1 MSKELDE
8 ILSQIAQ
15 LESEI
20 TIKKT
25 AVEKMQNDI
34 NFTKMEEQ
42 KELNEVNRLQQCN
55 ESMKTKQETQK
66 AMIQKEISRE
76 DFSSFLDM
84 LSNDILR

>member
-1 MSKELDE
+1 MEMKE
-8 ILSQIAQ
+8 ILNQIAQ

-25 AVEKMQNDI
+25 AIEKMQNDI
-34 NFTKMEEQ
+34 NFTKMESQ
-42 KELNEVNRLQQCN
+42 KELSEVNRLQQCN

-66 AMIQKEISRE
+66 AMIQEEINRE

>member
-1 MSKELDE
+1 MDMKE
-8 ILSQIAQ
+8 ILTQIAQ

-25 AVEKMQNDI
+25 AVEKMQSDI
-34 NFTKMEEQ
+34 NFTKMEGQ

-55 ESMKTKQETQK
+55 ESMRVKQETQK
-66 AMIQKEISRE
+66 AMIQEENNKE
-76 DFSSFLDM
+76 DFNSFLEN

>member
-1 MSKELDE
+1 MEMKD
-8 ILSQIAQ
+8 ILNQIAQ

-34 NFTKMEEQ
+34 NYTKMESQ

-55 ESMKTKQETQK
+55 ESMRIKQETQK
-66 AMIQKEISRE
+66 TIIQDEINKE

-84 LSNDILR
+84 LSTDILR

>member
-1 MSKELDE
+1 MEMKE
-8 ILSQIAQ
+8 ILNQIAQ

-34 NFTKMEEQ
+34 NFTKMEGQ

-55 ESMKTKQETQK
+55 ESMRIKQETQK
-66 AMIQKEISRE
+66 AIIQEEINKE
-76 DFSSFLDM
+76 DFSAFLDN
-84 LSNDILR
+84 LSNDILDK

>member
-1 MSKELDE
+1 MEMKE
-8 ILSQIAQ
+8 ILTQIAQ

-20 TIKKT
+20 TIKKA

-34 NFTKMEEQ
+34 NFTKMEGQ
-42 KELNEVNRLQQCN
+42 KELSEVNRLQQCN
-55 ESMKTKQETQK
+55 ESMRNKQETQK
-66 AMIQKEISRE
+66 ATIQAEINRE

>member
-1 MSKELDE
+1 MEMKE
-8 ILSQIAQ
+8 ILNQIAQ

-25 AVEKMQNDI
+25 AVEKMQDDI
-34 NFTKMEEQ
+34 NFTKMEGQ
-42 KELNEVNRLQQCN
+42 KELSEVNRLQQCN
-55 ESMKTKQETQK
+55 ESMRNKQEEQK
-66 AMIQKEISRE
+66 ATIQTEINRE

>member
-1 MSKELDE
+1 MEMKD
-8 ILSQIAQ
+8 ILNQIAQ

-34 NFTKMEEQ
+34 NFTKMEGQ
-42 KELNEVNRLQQCN
+42 KELNELNRLQQCN
-55 ESMKTKQETQK
+55 ESMRNKQETQK
-66 AMIQKEISRE
+66 ATIQAEINRE